1 MYTRRMNTQEEPTKS
16 FSIRIPVEML
26 DALRKV
32 AKQHN
37 RSIHGE
43 ILTAIR
49 EHINKSQKEDPN
61 RDQGRTD
68 HTTEE
73 ETHAQAKECEAA
85 VQVLQVPFVSNQEA
99 NRNLGIDAL
108 ARYQEQQPSGAGSVP
123 RKPGRVRSASGT
135 A

>member
-49 EHINKSQKEDPN
+49 EHINKSQKEDP
-61 RDQGRTD
+61 Q
-68 HTTEE
+68 
-73 ETHAQAKECEAA
+73 
-85 VQVLQVPFVSNQEA
+85 S
-99 NRNLGIDAL
+99 
-108 ARYQEQQPSGAGSVP
+108 
-123 RKPGRVRSASGT
+123 
-135 A
+135 